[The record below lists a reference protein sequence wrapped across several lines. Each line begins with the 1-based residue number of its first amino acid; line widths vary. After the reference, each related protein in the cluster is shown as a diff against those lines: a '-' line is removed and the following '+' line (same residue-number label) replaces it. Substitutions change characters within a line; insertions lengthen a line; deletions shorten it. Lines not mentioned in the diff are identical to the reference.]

1 VPLHVILNP
10 NSANGR
16 GRRIRPRL
24 EAALQAAGIA
34 YDISETR
41 APGHGRGLASELRQ
55 SSPERLLVVGGDG
68 TIHEVV
74 NGLLESGV
82 VGLPATP
89 PDLAILPMG
98 TGNDFNRMIRAPK
111 GVDGA
116 IRVLEEGVAT
126 PFDVGYAAWE
136 GGGGYFVNL
145 VGVGIDV
152 AVLQARASYSVL
164 PGLLQYLAAFG
175 SALRSYR
182 PVPVTAT
189 LLREG
194 DSPITVE
201 GEALLAAVTVGPSI
215 GGGFIIAP
223 RASPGDG
230 LLDFFIAKR
239 MRALRLAKYLQGIL
253 RGTPLEGKEVVQM
266 QVTSVRLVPTDGRL
280 MFFEMDGEWMTTS
293 TPFLE
298 IRVIPQGLRILELP
312 QG

>member
-1 VPLHVILNP
+1 
-10 NSANGR
+10 
-16 GRRIRPRL
+16 L
-24 EAALQAAGIA
+24 EAALKTAAIA
-34 YDISETR
+34 YEVSETE
-41 APGHGRGLASELRQ
+41 APGHGREIARELRQ
-55 SSPERLLVVGGDG
+55 SSLDRLLVVGGDG

-74 NGLLESGV
+74 NGLLESDAAFPSA
-82 VGLPATP
+82 LP
-89 PDLAILPMG
+89 PDLAILAMG

-111 GVDGA
+111 GIEGA
-116 IRVLEEGVAT
+116 IRVLREGVAT
-126 PFDVGYAAWE
+126 PFDVGYAEWE

-189 LLREG
+189 LFREG
-194 DSPITVE
+194 APSVTVE

-223 RASPGDG
+223 QASAEDG
-230 LLDFFIAKR
+230 LLDFFLAKR
-239 MRALRLAKYLQGIL
+239 MRVLRLAKYLQGIL
-253 RGTPLEGKEVVQM
+253 RGTSLEGEEVVQT
-266 QVTSVRLVPTDGRL
+266 QVTSVRLVSTDGRPL
-280 MFFEMDGEWMTTS
+280 FFEMDGEWMATS
-293 TPFLE
+293 TPFLK
-298 IRVIPQGLRILELP
+298 IRVIPRGLRILELP